1 MTLGDIIKQ
10 YREDNKMSM
19 EDFSKKSTLSKGYI
33 SMLENNINP
42 RNNKP
47 IAPTLPSI
55 KKIALGMN
63 TDLDSLLKILDSEQ
77 EISLEDENKSTDFI
91 NILNVFPIEL
101 KKFPL
106 LGEIACG
113 EPMFCN
119 EDRES
124 YILSGTGIDADFCL
138 RAHGDS
144 MINARI
150 LDGDI
155 VFIKRQEEVEN
166 GEIAAVIID
175 NEATLKRI
183 NYYPEQ
189 NMIILKP
196 ENSQYSDI
204 ILQNESLNQ
213 VRILG
218 KAVAFQSDVK

>member
-1 MTLGDIIKQ
+1 MDMGQKIYNLRTEKGMTLEELG
-10 YREDNKMSM
+10 NKIGVG
-19 EDFSKKSTLSKGYI
+19 KSTVRKW
-33 SMLENNINP
+33 ENGI
-42 RNNKP
+42 
-47 IAPTLPSI
+47 IANM
-55 KKIALGMN
+55 KRDKIAKVAEALETTPAYLMGWQEE
-63 TDLDSLLKILDSEQ
+63 DKASDILS
-77 EISLEDENKSTDFI
+77 IS
-91 NILNVFPIEL
+91 NVFPIEL
-101 KKFPL
+101 KKYPL

-113 EPMFCN
+113 EPIFCN
-119 EDRES
+119 EERES

-196 ENSQYSDI
+196 ENSQYSDL

>member
-1 MTLGDIIKQ
+1 MDMGQKIYNLRIEKGMTLEELG
-10 YREDNKMSM
+10 NKIGVG
-19 EDFSKKSTLSKGYI
+19 KSTVRKW
-33 SMLENNINP
+33 ENGI
-42 RNNKP
+42 
-47 IAPTLPSI
+47 IANM
-55 KKIALGMN
+55 KRDKIAKVAEALETTPAYLMGW
-63 TDLDSLLKILDSEQ
+63 Q
-77 EISLEDENKSTDFI
+77 EEDKHSDYI
-91 NILNVFPIEL
+91 NISNIFPIEL
-101 KKFPL
+101 KKYPL

-113 EPMFCN
+113 EPIFCN

-155 VFIKRQEEVEN
+155 VFIKKQDEVEN

>member
-1 MTLGDIIKQ
+1 MDMGQKIYKLRTEKGMTLEELG
-10 YREDNKMSM
+10 NKVGVG
-19 EDFSKKSTLSKGYI
+19 KSTVRKW
-33 SMLENNINP
+33 ENGI
-42 RNNKP
+42 
-47 IAPTLPSI
+47 IANM
-55 KKIALGMN
+55 KRDKIAKVAEALGTTPAYLMGWQE
-63 TDLDSLLKILDSEQ
+63 EQ
-77 EISLEDENKSTDFI
+77 KTPD
-91 NILNVFPIEL
+91 ILNISNIFPLEL
-101 KKFPL
+101 KKYPL

-113 EPMFCN
+113 EPIFCN

-124 YILSGTGIDADFCL
+124 YVLSGTDIDADFCL
-138 RAHGDS
+138 KAHGDS

-155 VFIKRQEEVEN
+155 VFIKRQETVEN

-189 NMIILKP
+189 NMVILKP
-196 ENSQYSDI
+196 ENPRYSDI
-204 ILQNESLNQ
+204 ILQNETLNH